1 MTNLEKLTELLCTV
15 PEIEKE
21 QKELRF
27 GCKIKM
33 FDSTMY
39 WVDSDYGRYICV
51 DQHFLYQDNPEWS
64 LFEPEKEQDYKI
76 IWNPIQER
84 NLRMYIMQ
92 LTFNDNH
99 WEEYDDFEDSK
110 EWYYKNRK
118 LVMRNNITDILDN
131 TKDLQDQTEETL
143 WKILYFLTK

>member
-1 MTNLEKLTELLCTV
+1 
-15 PEIEKE
+15 
-21 QKELRF
+21 
-27 GCKIKM
+27 
-33 FDSTMY
+33 
-39 WVDSDYGRYICV
+39 
-51 DQHFLYQDNPEWS
+51 
-64 LFEPEKEQDYKI
+64 
-76 IWNPIQER
+76 
-84 NLRMYIMQ
+84 MQ

-143 WKILYFLTK
+143 